1 MVDMHVDKKKL
12 EIILEETPDY
22 RKPKKELEQY
32 PTPPEIASKILWEA
46 LLRND
51 IEDKTIL
58 DLGCGTLRLGIG
70 ALILGARRVVGVDID
85 YGVLEE
91 TREWLE
97 KKKYTPYTLLVN
109 SSVEDIQFENI
120 DTTIMNPPFG
130 VNPRN
135 RGLDMMFLKKALEL
149 SKTVYTIHKHSPG
162 EEKLVKEIAYS
173 MKYTIVYREK
183 TLLPIKMMYPRHRRR
198 VYRVEVD
205 IYGLK
210 KGESEENE
218 YYEETSCTRR

>member
-1 MVDMHVDKKKL
+1 MVEEKTIDKKKL
-12 EIILEETPDY
+12 EITLENTLDY
-22 RKPKKELEQY
+22 KKPRRELEQY

-70 ALILGARRVVGVDID
+70 ALILGAKRVVGVDID
-85 YGVLEE
+85 YRVLEE
-91 TREWLE
+91 TIEWIRER
-97 KKKYTPYTLLVN
+97 KYTAYTLLLN
-109 SSVEDIQFENI
+109 GDALEIELRNI

-135 RGLDMMFLKKALEL
+135 KGLDMMFLRKALEL

-162 EEKLVKEIAYS
+162 EEKLVREIASLNSYA
-173 MKYTIVYREK
+173 IVYREK
-183 TLLPIKMMYPRHRRR
+183 ALMPIKMMYPRHRRR

-210 KGESEENE
+210 KEGVVENE
-218 YYEETSCTRR
+218 Y

>member
-1 MVDMHVDKKKL
+1 MVEEKTIDKKKL
-12 EIILEETPDY
+12 EITLENTLDY
-22 RKPKKELEQY
+22 KRPRRELEQY

-58 DLGCGTLRLGIG
+58 DLGCGTLRLGVG
-70 ALILGARRVVGVDID
+70 ALILGAKRVVGVDID
-85 YGVLEE
+85 YRVLEE
-91 TREWLE
+91 TMEWIRER
-97 KKKYTPYTLLVN
+97 KYTAYTLLLN
-109 SSVEDIQFENI
+109 GDALEIELKNI

-135 RGLDMMFLKKALEL
+135 KGLDMMFLRKALEL

-162 EEKLVKEIAYS
+162 EEKLVREIAS
-173 MKYTIVYREK
+173 LNNYTIVYREK
-183 TLLPIKMMYPRHRRR
+183 ALMPIKMMYPRHRRR

-210 KGESEENE
+210 KEGVVENE
-218 YYEETSCTRR
+218 Y

>member
-1 MVDMHVDKKKL
+1 MVEEKTIDKKKL
-12 EIILEETPDY
+12 EITLENTLDY
-22 RKPKKELEQY
+22 KKPRRELEQY

-70 ALILGARRVVGVDID
+70 ALILGAKRVVGVDID
-85 YGVLEE
+85 YRVLEE
-91 TREWLE
+91 TIEWIRER
-97 KKKYTPYTLLVN
+97 KYTVYTLLLN
-109 SSVEDIQFENI
+109 GDALEIELRNI

-135 RGLDMMFLKKALEL
+135 KGLDMMFLRKALEL

-162 EEKLVKEIAYS
+162 EEKLVREIASLNSYA
-173 MKYTIVYREK
+173 IVYREK
-183 TLLPIKMMYPRHRRR
+183 ALMPIKMMYPRHRRR

-210 KGESEENE
+210 KEGVVENE
-218 YYEETSCTRR
+218 Y